1 MPSASV
7 DADPSSFAVR
17 SVAVAVTTAV
27 GAMLTGAAF
36 TVTSCCVRFVVPRSS
51 VTVSVT
57 G

>member
-36 TVTSCCVRFVVPRSS
+36 TVTSCCVRFVAPRSS